1 MSVYDDI
8 KKALESSLAPSIAQ
22 IRDDVTLMKADI
34 AIIKAEVKAT
44 GVRIE
49 TLEKNIQWRFEEL
62 KDKLDL
68 HNRVRNLERE
78 RDREAKKETAAQ

>member
-1 MSVYDDI
+1 LSVYDDI